1 MNATPMSVLVA
12 TGLDFGLG
20 EPRPMAHPVVWAGRY
35 LGSADCVVPA
45 DPPGRAFTAG
55 ALAWLGGAAAAAVLA
70 LGIERAAACVPRP
83 WGAVVRGLALWPLLS
98 ARMLFAEV
106 AAVEAALGD
115 DTTSGRTA
123 LSRIVS
129 RDTDT
134 LTDEEIRGAA
144 VESLAENLSDSL
156 VAPLF
161 WYLLAGL
168 PGAAV
173 YRFANTADACWG
185 YLTPR
190 WRYAGRCAA
199 LADDVLNV
207 VPARLTAALL
217 LVSAERADWA
227 DRAGLRAEAAKTRSP
242 NAGWPMAAMALRLD
256 LRLTKRDHYDLNP
269 SGAPPGPGAV
279 SAAVRAARRTAAL
292 AVALAA
298 AGEALTRPQRGARR

>member
-1 MNATPMSVLVA
+1 MSVLVA
-12 TGLDFGLG
+12 TALDLCLE
-20 EPRPMAHPVVWAGRY
+20 EPPLRTHPVVGFGRY
-35 LGSADCVVPA
+35 LGSAERVVPA
-45 DPPGRAFTAG
+45 APRGRALAAG
-55 ALAWLGGAAAAAVLA
+55 ALVWLGGAAAAAVLA
-70 LGIERAAACVPRP
+70 SGVERVATSVRRP
-83 WGAVVRGLALWPLLS
+83 WGAVVRGLVLWPLLS
-98 ARMLFAEV
+98 ARMLFTEV
-106 AAVEAALGD
+106 TAVETALADG
-115 DTTSGRTA
+115 TAYGRSA

-129 RDTDT
+129 RDTDG
-134 LTDEEIRGAA
+134 LTDEEVRGAA

-190 WRYAGRCAA
+190 WRYAGRSAA
-199 LADDVLNV
+199 LADDVLNL

-217 LVSAERADWA
+217 LGTT
-227 DRAGLRAEAAKTRSP
+227 DRSDLRGEARKTSSP

-269 SGAPPGPGAV
+269 SGAPPGPDAV
-279 SAAVRAARRTAAL
+279 PAAVRTARRTAAL

-298 AGEALTRPQRGARR
+298 GGEILTHRNRGVRR

>member
-1 MNATPMSVLVA
+1 MNATPMSVLLA
-12 TGLDFGLG
+12 TGLDLGLG
-20 EPRPMAHPVVWAGRY
+20 EPRPIAHPVVWAGRY
-35 LGSADCVVPA
+35 LGAAERAVPA
-45 DPPGRAFTAG
+45 APPGWAFAAG

-70 LGIERAAACVPRP
+70 VGIDRAAACVRRP

-106 AAVEAALGD
+106 AAVETALGD
-115 DTTSGRTA
+115 GTASGRTT

-129 RDTDT
+129 RDTDG
-134 LTDEEIRGAA
+134 LSDEEIRGAA

-161 WYLLAGL
+161 WFLLAGL

-185 YLTPR
+185 YLGPR
-190 WRYAGRCAA
+190 WRHAGRCAA
-199 LADDVLNV
+199 LVDDLLNV

-217 LVSAERADWA
+217 LGPA
-227 DRAGLRAEAAKTRSP
+227 DRAARARLRAEAAKTRSP

-256 LRLTKRDHYDLNP
+256 LRLTKRDHYHLNP
-269 SGAPPGPGAV
+269 YGAPPGPGAV
-279 SAAVRAARRTAAL
+279 PAAVRTGRRTAAL

-298 AGEALTRPQRGARR
+298 AGETLTRPQRGARR